1 VVVVLLAGIG
11 SIGEARSLRDTLA
24 GASATVGLQGGSAFD
39 ALADVL
45 ADTAARNLPVV
56 SASAGYTYRFNPE
69 LEVFE
74 RASDTL
80 GPIFLERPD
89 TIGRRRVNLNV
100 SFQYVQFDT
109 IDGDDLDRLTDPAP
123 IVTQVVDAAGNLLG
137 FTANDLEYRLG
148 LQNYITAFSATYGI
162 LDNLDANLL
171 LPLIQTTFRVGVA
184 TQQRFIAG
192 PDGAFVPQN
201 GPRIVGRTRDDA
213 FGVGDILLR
222 LKCQLPRRG
231 GLHSAAGLQLRL
243 PSGDDENFQGTG
255 AFELSPAMH
264 ASMVAWRRATFYA
277 NAAIDLRAADVEQS
291 QARYGIGGDVDLTRR
306 VGLVLAFLGRSEFT
320 GSADPEDTAF
330 LHLAGGAAVPRPL
343 LGVEFEQNNFFDFS
357 FGTRIV
363 VWRDVMLFLN
373 GIYALN
379 DAGLRNGTI
388 IPTVGLEGTF

>member
-1 VVVVLLAGIG
+1 
-11 SIGEARSLRDTLA
+11 
-24 GASATVGLQGGSAFD
+24 
-39 ALADVL
+39 
-45 ADTAARNLPVV
+45 
-56 SASAGYTYRFNPE
+56 
-69 LEVFE
+69 
-74 RASDTL
+74 
-80 GPIFLERPD
+80 
-89 TIGRRRVNLNV
+89 
-100 SFQYVQFDT
+100 
-109 IDGDDLDRLTDPAP
+109 
-123 IVTQVVDAAGNLLG
+123 
-137 FTANDLEYRLG
+137 
-148 LQNYITAFSATYGI
+148 
-162 LDNLDANLL
+162 
-171 LPLIQTTFRVGVA
+171 
-184 TQQRFIAG
+184 
-192 PDGAFVPQN
+192 
-201 GPRIVGRTRDDA
+201 
-213 FGVGDILLR
+213 
-222 LKCQLPRRG
+222 
-231 GLHSAAGLQLRL
+231 
-243 PSGDDENFQGTG
+243 
-255 AFELSPAMH
+255 MH